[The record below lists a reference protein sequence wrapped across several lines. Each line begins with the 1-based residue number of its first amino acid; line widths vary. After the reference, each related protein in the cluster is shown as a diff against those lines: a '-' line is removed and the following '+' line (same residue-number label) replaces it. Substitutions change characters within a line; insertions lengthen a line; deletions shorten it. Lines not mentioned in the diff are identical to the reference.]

1 MGGGWQGAGAL
12 GMILIPPGGRA
23 AVFASLQK
31 KASTQGRGSSW
42 DFIQASD
49 CLGPKKSQLS
59 VSNCP
64 QGQLLTRRHRTSLER

>member
-1 MGGGWQGAGAL
+1 
-12 GMILIPPGGRA
+12 MILIPPGGRA

-31 KASTQGRGSSW
+31 ASTQGRGSSW
-42 DFIQASD
+42 DFIQALV

-64 QGQLLTRRHRTSLER
+64 QGQLLTRRQTSQER